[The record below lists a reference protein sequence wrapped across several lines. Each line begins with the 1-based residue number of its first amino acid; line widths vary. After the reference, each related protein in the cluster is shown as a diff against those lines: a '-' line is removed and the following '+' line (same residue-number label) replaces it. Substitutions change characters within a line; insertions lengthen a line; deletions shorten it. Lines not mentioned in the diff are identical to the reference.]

1 MEYLGIGPGPRI
13 GDIMGLMLER
23 RIEEGPYTVGEAY
36 AMVRDWAIDQG
47 IPDPGP
53 APDEEE

>member
-1 MEYLGIGPGPRI
+1 
-13 GDIMGLMLER
+13 MGLMLER
-23 RIEEGPYTVGEAY
+23 RIDDGPYGVGEAY
-36 AMVRDWAIDQG
+36 AMVRDWAITLG

>member
-1 MEYLGIGPGPRI
+1 MEYLGIGPGPEI

-23 RIEEGPYTVGEAY
+23 RIDDGPYGVGEAY
-36 AMVRDWAIDQG
+36 AMVRDWAMTQG